1 MADLI
6 FIGALALMAAL
17 SYGLI
22 ELCDR
27 LVVARKDRT

>member
-27 LVVARKDRT
+27 LIVAPKDRS